1 MGPRLLSPAPGW
13 EASGA
18 EFPLPVSNGD
28 FEVQRVP
35 RGPSFP
41 PPPRAH
47 DAPVTLPGGVSSHP
61 RSASDPTTS
70 HCPSSTVRTRS
81 GGGKKPRCHLPS
93 LLYSSFY
100 PPLPLSLKRPSFFL
114 CPPTHPSSRPRVQPV
129 SVLCVPITHQ
139 VPPHVPGHTS
149 EQKGQTSS
157 HNTYLL
163 AMRDFFFLKEINE

>member
-18 EFPLPVSNGD
+18 EFPQPVSNSD

-47 DAPVTLPGGVSSHP
+47 DAPVTLPGGVSSNP
-61 RSASDPTTS
+61 RSARDPTTS
-70 HCPSSTVRTRS
+70 HCPSSMVRTRS
-81 GGGKKPRCHLPS
+81 GGGKKPRWRPPSPLLRLP
-93 LLYSSFY
+93 
-100 PPLPLSLKRPSFFL
+100 PPPPHPPALKRPSF
-114 CPPTHPSSRPRVQPV
+114 PSPTCAASQRSG
-129 SVLCVPITHQ
+129 VPITHQ
-139 VPPHVPGHTS
+139 VPPHVPGRTS

-163 AMRDFFFLKEINE
+163 ARRNFFFFKGN